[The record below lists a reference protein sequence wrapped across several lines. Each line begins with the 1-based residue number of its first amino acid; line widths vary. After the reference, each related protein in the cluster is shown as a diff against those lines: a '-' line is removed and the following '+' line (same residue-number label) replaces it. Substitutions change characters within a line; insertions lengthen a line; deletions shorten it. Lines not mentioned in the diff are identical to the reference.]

1 MTNTRRH
8 GPPMQRPSIFSK
20 VKMNIRI
27 IQRETKA
34 HSFKATQLE
43 APALRGEPR
52 SPWQQ
57 SPYSL
62 YNLGLPTAGSK
73 GLLLVRNYPWSPKK
87 KKTTSEKRERL
98 YWGLVTVNEE
108 NINHLKCCFRAHETE
123 MKHNMKCSFFFESF
137 ILLTFNHSIL
147 FTLFIKLEGK
157 NTIF

>member
-1 MTNTRRH
+1 
-8 GPPMQRPSIFSK
+8 MQRPSIFSK

-87 KKTTSEKRERL
+87 KKKTTSEKRERL

-123 MKHNMKCSFFFESF
+123 MKHNMKCSFFFWELYFVDIQSLNPLYLVYKVGGKEHYF
-137 ILLTFNHSIL
+137 LVSKIL
-147 FTLFIKLEGK
+147 F
-157 NTIF
+157 